1 MFLVDW
7 PGGSWQET
15 IRLIVTVLAVY
26 ASVLW
31 VALIFWVYRDIRQRT
46 RDPIVQTVSV
56 LLALVFFLPGHW
68 VYLILRPR
76 QTLTEL
82 YERSLEEETLLQD
95 LEDQKACPNCR
106 RRVRDDYLVCP
117 SCRTDLKEP
126 CEACA
131 KPLDY
136 GWVTCPYCSQ
146 EKAPR
151 AAPTARVPRGR
162 PPAAVAPGP
171 APPPPAR
178 ARPTPARATNARSLP
193 PPVQRPNPG
202 VRRQDA
208 PPSQAERAR
217 LIE

>member
-7 PGGSWQET
+7 PGGSWQDT
-15 IRLIVTVLAVY
+15 VRLIVTVLAVY

-31 VALIFWVYRDIRQRT
+31 IALIFWVYRDIRQRT

-106 RRVRDDYLVCP
+106 RRVREDYLVCP
-117 SCRTDLKEP
+117 SCRTSLKEP
-126 CEACA
+126 CESCER
-131 KPLDY
+131 PLDY
-136 GWVTCPYCSQ
+136 AWVTCPYCSR
-146 EKAPR
+146 EKPPRVAPSPGIAGGR
-151 AAPTARVPRGR
+151 R
-162 PPAAVAPGP
+162 PPAMAPGP
-171 APPPPAR
+171 PPPPPPR
-178 ARPTPARATNARSLP
+178 ARPVPARTMNADTLP
-193 PPVQRPNPG
+193 APVRRANPG
-202 VRRQDA
+202 AQRQDT
-208 PPSQAERAR
+208 PPTQAERAR
-217 LIE
+217 VIE